1 MTDKSIPETTDPKK
15 PTEFE
20 TKANEYSNICAQ
32 LGEKEHLI
40 RNAKSQCDAWHEQLN
55 TLQKKL
61 VVLRNAEQEIAK
73 KKAAELEALT
83 AKSPLPPEVAPTE
96 ASSS

>member
-1 MTDKSIPETTDPKK
+1 MTDTTTTPQ

-20 TKANEYSNICAQ
+20 QKANEYSNICAQ

-40 RNAKSQCDAWHEQLN
+40 RTATGQCDAWHEQLN

-61 VVLRNAEQEIAK
+61 VVLKNAEIELAK
-73 KKAAELEALT
+73 KKAEQVIKEEVAKEAV
-83 AKSPLPPEVAPTE
+83 ASESPLPKEGTSP
-96 ASSS
+96 